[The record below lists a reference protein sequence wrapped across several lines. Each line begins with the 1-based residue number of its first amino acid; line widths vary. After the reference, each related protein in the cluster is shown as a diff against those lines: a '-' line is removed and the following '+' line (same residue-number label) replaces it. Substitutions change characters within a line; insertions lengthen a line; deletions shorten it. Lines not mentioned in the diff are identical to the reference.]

1 VNKIILPALMTMEY
15 VRVRHSTRKEIEEL
29 LRQRRSNEWH
39 VVAAIVG
46 MVLIVAVAGLAL
58 AL

>member
-1 VNKIILPALMTMEY
+1 MDY
-15 VRVRHSTRKEIEEL
+15 VRVRHSTRKEVEEL
-29 LRQRRSNEWH
+29 LRQRRANEWH

-46 MVLIVAVAGLAL
+46 LVLIVAVAGLTL